1 MDLKRYIIDKSKE
14 LNIDMI
20 GFTDCEL
27 LNNKKDYLIVRQ
39 KKNRQTEFEERD
51 IDKRINPRLTFSQCK
66 TIIVIGLSYNNR
78 LNERV
83 DYKLKGLISK
93 SSWGI
98 DYHIVLKSRME
109 DLIKEIRKIT
119 NFTYK
124 YFVDTG
130 PLIDRELANKSGIG
144 YYGKN
149 CSIINDEYGS
159 FIFIG
164 YILTDLDIN
173 FIPVSIGS
181 RCRDCNICIDHC
193 PTGALEG
200 PFKFNPKKCISY
212 LTQTKEKIP
221 YELRDKMG
229 IKIYGCDTCQLVC
242 PKNKDIQESNHEEF
256 IPKVIKGYMDIEELF
271 SISNRQFKEKYGK
284 MAGSWRGKNILKRN
298 GIIALG
304 NARDRENTKLLES
317 LLNDPNPMIREY
329 AAWAILKIDLEYG
342 KEMIEKRIE
351 TEKDVNTREE
361 MKNLIKYFIHKVCQQ
376 E

>member
-1 MDLKRYIIDKSKE
+1 MGLKRYIVDKSKE

-20 GFTDCEL
+20 GFTDCEP
-27 LNNKKDYLIVRQ
+27 LNNKKDYLIARQ

-51 IDKRINPRLTFSQCK
+51 IDKRINPRLTFPQCK

-98 DYHIVLKSRME
+98 DYHIVLKSKME

-149 CSIINDEYGS
+149 CSIINGEYGS

-173 FIPVSIGS
+173 FIPISIDSQCG
-181 RCRDCNICIDHC
+181 DCNICIDHC

-221 YELRDKMG
+221 YELRDKME

-242 PKNKDIQESNHEEF
+242 PKNKDVKKSNCKEF
-256 IPKVIKGYMDIEELF
+256 LPKVTKGYMDIEELF
-271 SISNRQFKEKYGK
+271 FISNRQFKEKYGE

-304 NARDRENTKLLES
+304 NMRDRVNIKLLES
-317 LLNDPNPMIREY
+317 LLNDPNPVIREY
-329 AAWAILKIDLEYG
+329 AAWAILKIDLECG
-342 KEMIEKRIE
+342 KEVVEERIGIERDE
-351 TEKDVNTREE
+351 NVRSE
-361 MKNLIKYFIHKVCQQ
+361 MKNLIKYFIHKDYQ
-376 E
+376 